1 MPDTKKLH
9 FITSDFI
16 ALIKNADATVAAK
29 WGKMNFQQM
38 VEHVTDFFK
47 VSSNKIQIPLVT
59 PIEHLP
65 KYKEFLLSDKT
76 FRENTKAP
84 ASILGEEPFPIRNTE
99 LSVAI
104 SKLEKQVNDF
114 VAYFQ
119 NNPDAKTSHPV
130 FGELDFDE
138 WVLLHYKHVTHHA
151 RQFGL
156 M

>member
-1 MPDTKKLH
+1 MPDTEKLH

-16 ALIKNADATVAAK
+16 ALIKKADAHVAAQ

-47 VSSNKIQIPLVT
+47 VSSGKIQMPVVT
-59 PIEHLP
+59 PVEHLP
-65 KYKEFLLSDKT
+65 KYKEFLLSDKI
-76 FRENTKAP
+76 FKENTKAP
-84 ASILGEEPFPIRNTE
+84 TSVLGDEPLPIRNAAF
-99 LSVAI
+99 SVAI
-104 SKLEKQVNDF
+104 SKLEKQVHDF
-114 VAYFQ
+114 VVHFKDHAG
-119 NNPDAKTSHPV
+119 AKTSHPV

-138 WVLLHYKHVTHHA
+138 WVLLHYKHATHHA

>member
-1 MPDTKKLH
+1 MLDTGKLH
-9 FITSDFI
+9 FITNDFI
-16 ALIKNADATVAAK
+16 ALIKNADATVDAQ

-47 VSSNKIQIPLVT
+47 VSSNKIQMPLVT
-59 PIEHLP
+59 PVEHLP
-65 KYKEFLLSDKT
+65 KYREFLLSDKV

-84 ASILGEEPFPIRNTE
+84 ASVLSEEPLPIRNAE

-114 VAYFQ
+114 VTYFQ
-119 NNPDAKTSHPV
+119 DNAGAKTSHPV
-130 FGELDFDE
+130 FGELDFED
-138 WVLLHYKHVTHHA
+138 WILLHYKHVTHHA